1 MAAINVPIDE
11 ESDWS
16 GDEDSLPD
24 LDEPMPVLD
33 LMKDSEDEDH
43 MELVDESEDEVNRK
57 LTLELRPSEATFV
70 SYKKFLIDNFFP
82 Y

>member
-1 MAAINVPIDE
+1 MAALNVPIDE

-33 LMKDSEDEDH
+33 LMNGSDDEDH
-43 MELVDESEDEVNRK
+43 VELVDESEDEVHTK
-57 LTLELRPSEATFV
+57 LTVELRPSKATFV
-70 SYKKFLIDNFFP
+70 S
-82 Y
+82 